1 MDRISGQ
8 PLTRMVFVGSC
19 IATFALFNLY
29 FYLAGGVGVFSDGIG
44 YYAPMRSLVFDGDL
58 NVSNE
63 YRYFAQTT
71 SNLSG
76 ESRWPFPIPQYS
88 KYTIGMGLV
97 LFPFF
102 LIGHLFAMLLQGLG
116 IPVVANGLS
125 WPYELAYCTGS
136 QLLGV
141 CGLYLC
147 YRGAK
152 ARFGAFPAIASV
164 VGIWFASPNLYYLAV
179 VPSMSHAVSQFLVSA
194 ALHLALTKS
203 WLEKRGLQFQLG
215 VILGLAALVRPQNA
229 LFVLVL
235 FALVLVQWRAAKQ
248 VRWADLLAWGPI
260 VVVMLF
266 MLLLQL
272 LVYRIEFGNLTQ
284 TPYLIEG
291 DMTQN
296 QASFTWLQPHIMS
309 VFFSGFHG
317 LFAWHP
323 ILLLALVGICV
334 YASQDRQFL
343 ALLLG
348 FALQVYVVASWHNWW
363 QGASFGGRMFCSS
376 SYIFVMGLA
385 ALWRGVKTLRAERFV
400 GLLVLGFV
408 IWNVLLV
415 MQYTSGMIP
424 AEAPISMIRLVRNQF
439 RVIPF
444 FLDEF
449 LRKHGHLHRPAVAMQ
464 VRP

>member
-1 MDRISGQ
+1 
-8 PLTRMVFVGSC
+8 LVL
-19 IATFALFNLY
+19 LFFSSLIRDNVYLY
-29 FYLAGGVGVFSDGIG
+29 FFHSGGVGVFSDGIG
-44 YYAPMRSLVFDGDL
+44 YYAPMRSLIFDGDL
-58 NVSNE
+58 DVTNE
-63 YRYFAQTT
+63 YQHLARTT
-71 SNLSG
+71 SKLSG

-102 LIGHLFAMLLQGLG
+102 LTGHLFALLLQGLG
-116 IPVVANGLS
+116 IPIVANGLS

-136 QLLGV
+136 LLLGV
-141 CGLYLC
+141 FGLYLC

-152 ARFGAFPAIASV
+152 AKFGAFPAIAAV
-164 VGIWFASPNLYYLAV
+164 VGVWFASPNLYYLAV

-203 WLEKRGLQFQLG
+203 WSEKRGLQLQLG
-215 VILGLAALVRPQNA
+215 VILGLAVLVRPQNA

-235 FALVLVQWRAAKQ
+235 FALILVQWWAVQQ
-248 VRWADLLAWGPI
+248 VRWADMLSLGPI
-260 VVVMLF
+260 VVVMFLV
-266 MLLLQL
+266 LLPQL
-272 LVYRIEFGNLTQ
+272 LVYRIEFGDVTQ
-284 TPYLIEG
+284 APYLIEG
-291 DMTQN
+291 EMTQT
-296 QASFTWLQPHIMS
+296 QASFTWLQPHVAS
-309 VFFSGFHG
+309 VLFSSFHG

-323 ILLLALVGICV
+323 ILLLALVGICL

-348 FALQVYVVASWHNWW
+348 FALQVYVVASWHSWW

-385 ALWRGVKTLRAERFV
+385 ALWSGVNTLRAERLV

-424 AEAPISMIRLVRNQF
+424 AEAPISVTRLVWNQF

-449 LRKHGHLHRPAVAMQ
+449 LRKHGHLHRPAAALLI
-464 VRP
+464 RP